1 MSNMVVNARRAFLS
15 GRGVVAVIVAVLL
28 AAGLLAVGA
37 VVRPAPARAFVAC
50 GDGDVCIFRDN
61 DYRYLITA
69 WDANSSI
76 SRMWVS
82 GRDQTTSWWNRG
94 GVRWCAYDDR
104 TLLPDTMLFVLYP
117 YNGSPYVGAAANDRA
132 DYFKR
137 C

>member
-1 MSNMVVNARRAFLS
+1 MTDLVSAQRASPPSRRA
-15 GRGVVAVIVAVLL
+15 VAAALALLL

-37 VVRPAPARAFVAC
+37 VVRPAPAHAFVSC
-50 GDGDVCIFRDN
+50 DDGDVCIFRDN

-69 WDANSSI
+69 WDANSST

-117 YNGSPYVGAAANDRA
+117 YNGSPYVGAGANDRA